1 MKQKS
6 FAINLTTRTYHLDT
20 FGFIIKNGKIIYPVH
35 EITIAE
41 KFK

>member
-1 MKQKS
+1 M
-6 FAINLTTRTYHLDT
+6 
-20 FGFIIKNGKIIYPVH
+20 KNGKIIYPVH